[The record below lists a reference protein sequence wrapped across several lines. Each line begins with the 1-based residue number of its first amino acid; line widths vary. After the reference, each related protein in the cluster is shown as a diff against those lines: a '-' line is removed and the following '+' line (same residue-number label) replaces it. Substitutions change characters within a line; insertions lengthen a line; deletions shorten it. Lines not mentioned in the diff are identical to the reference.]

1 MIATP
6 FDQFDADSGPQEI
19 VEDTFRQRVAA
30 MADTLAPAARRVVQ
44 FIDQN
49 RLSVLAS
56 SAAQLAASI
65 GTSDATVVRTV
76 QALGFDGLDDLRRT
90 LLFTMDARSTP
101 ADNLRRTLAEVGA
114 SAARAIDVVLEAH
127 REALAVLEADA
138 TRKRIADAA
147 AILHPVRRINVFGI
161 GPSAALARY
170 AVTLLSR
177 TGRAARTLDETG
189 LSLAD
194 QMLAL
199 AQGEGLLL
207 LAYSQPYRE
216 VSAVFRE
223 ARSLSMPTVL
233 ITDSAASK
241 LAQLAE
247 VVVPVPRG
255 RAERVALHG
264 GTLVAVE
271 ALVLALAASA
281 PEAAMTTLERLND
294 LRAAVAG
301 KRSDVE

>member
-6 FDQFDADSGPQEI
+6 FDQPDADSGRQEI

-90 LLFTMDARSTP
+90 LMFTMDARSTP

-114 SAARAIDVVLEAH
+114 SAARAIDTVLEAH
-127 REALAVLEADA
+127 REALAVLEADV
-138 TRKRIADAA
+138 TRARIADAA

-170 AVTLLSR
+170 AVMLLSR
-177 TGRAARTLDETG
+177 TGRATRTLDETG

-199 AQGEGLLL
+199 EQGEGLLL

-233 ITDSAASK
+233 ITASADSK

-281 PEAAMTTLERLND
+281 PEAAMTSLERLND

>member
-6 FDQFDADSGPQEI
+6 FDQSDAASGPQEI
-19 VEDTFRQRVAA
+19 VKDTFRQRVAA

-90 LLFTMDARSTP
+90 LLVTMDARSTP

-138 TRKRIADAA
+138 TRTRIADAA

-177 TGRAARTLDETG
+177 TGRAARALDETG

-199 AQGEGLLL
+199 EQGEGLLL

-233 ITDSAASK
+233 ITDSADSK

-255 RAERVALHG
+255 RAERIALHG

>member
-6 FDQFDADSGPQEI
+6 FDQSDAARGPQEI

-30 MADTLAPAARRVVQ
+30 MADTLAPTARRVVQ

-90 LLFTMDARSTP
+90 LLLTMDTRSTP

-138 TRKRIADAA
+138 TRARIADAA

-170 AVTLLSR
+170 AVMLLAR

-199 AQGEGLLL
+199 EQGEGLLL

-233 ITDSAASK
+233 ITASADSK

>member
-1 MIATP
+1 MVAIGFQPSSAEN
-6 FDQFDADSGPQEI
+6 GPQA
-19 VEDTFRQRVAA
+19 EDPFRQRVAT
-30 MADTLAPAARRVVQ
+30 MAATLAPAARRVVQ
-44 FIDQN
+44 FIDEN

-76 QALGFDGLDDLRRT
+76 QALGFDGLDDLRRV
-90 LLFTMDARSTP
+90 LLSTMHARSTP
-101 ADNLRRTLAEVGA
+101 ADDLRRTLAEVGT

-138 TRKRIADAA
+138 TRTRIADATA
-147 AILHPVRRINVFGI
+147 LLHPVLRINVFGI

-170 AVTLLSR
+170 ASMLLSR
-177 TGRAARTLDETG
+177 TGRPARSLDETG

-199 AQGEGLLL
+199 EAGEGLLV
-207 LAYSQPYRE
+207 LAYGQPYRE
-216 VSAVFRE
+216 VSAAFRE
-223 ARSLSMPTVL
+223 ARRLSMPTVL
-233 ITDSAASK
+233 ITDSVDSRLAHLAA
-241 LAQLAE
+241 A
-247 VVVPVPRG
+247 VVSVPRG

-271 ALVLALAASA
+271 ALILALAASA
-281 PEAAMTTLERLND
+281 PDAAMTSLERLND

>member
-1 MIATP
+1 
-6 FDQFDADSGPQEI
+6 
-19 VEDTFRQRVAA
+19 
-30 MADTLAPAARRVVQ
+30 
-44 FIDQN
+44 
-49 RLSVLAS
+49 
-56 SAAQLAASI
+56 
-65 GTSDATVVRTV
+65 
-76 QALGFDGLDDLRRT
+76 
-90 LLFTMDARSTP
+90 MDARSTP

-138 TRKRIADAA
+138 TRARIADAA
-147 AILHPVRRINVFGI
+147 AILHLVRRINVFGI

-170 AVTLLSR
+170 AVMLLSR

-199 AQGEGLLL
+199 EQGEGLLL

-233 ITDSAASK
+233 ITGSADSK

-247 VVVPVPRG
+247 VAVPVPRG

-281 PEAAMTTLERLND
+281 PEAALTSLERLND

>member
-6 FDQFDADSGPQEI
+6 FHQLGAGSAQRET
-19 VEDTFRQRVAA
+19 VEDPFRQRVTAL
-30 MADTLAPAARRVVQ
+30 ADTLAPAARRVAQ

-90 LLFTMDARSTP
+90 LLSTMGARLTP
-101 ADNLRRTLAEVGA
+101 ADDLRRTLAEVGA

-138 TRKRIADAA
+138 TRTKIADAA
-147 AILHPVRRINVFGI
+147 ALLHPARRINVFGI
-161 GPSAALARY
+161 GPSGALARY
-170 AVTLLSR
+170 AAMLLSR
-177 TGRAARTLDETG
+177 TGRAARTLDGTG

-199 AQGEGLLL
+199 ESGEGLLL

-223 ARSLSMPTVL
+223 ARSLGMSTVL
-233 ITDSAASK
+233 ITDSADSK
-241 LAQLAE
+241 LAQLAQ

-294 LRAAVAG
+294 LRAAVVG
-301 KRSDVE
+301 KRSDVG

>member
-1 MIATP
+1 MIPPP
-6 FDQFDADSGPQEI
+6 FGQSDADSGPQEI

-56 SAAQLAASI
+56 SAAQLGASI

-90 LLFTMDARSTP
+90 LLSTMDARSTP
-101 ADNLRRTLAEVGA
+101 ADDLRRTLAEVGA

-138 TRKRIADAA
+138 TRTRIADAA
-147 AILHPVRRINVFGI
+147 AVLHPVRRINVFGI

-170 AVTLLSR
+170 AVMLLSR

-199 AQGEGLLL
+199 EQGEGLLL

-233 ITDSAASK
+233 ITDPADSK